1 MIEDDKKPSEVN
13 SPPLSLYLFVIGI
26 FFLFCLF
33 TCSLCS
39 SAFSSSSSSSPSSSS
54 YAKSVRVGETV
65 TIPYLILGTTEA
77 DWDELVTLAAR
88 KQNGQMMTMA
98 ASGRAF
104 IVEDNTSAE
113 VLETKSLYMIKVRIL
128 NGEHSGKIG
137 WLSRELL

>member
-1 MIEDDKKPSEVN
+1 MVEDDKKPSEVN

-39 SAFSSSSSSSPSSSS
+39 SAFSSSSSSSS

-128 NGEHSGKIG
+128 DGEHTGKIG